1 MESDTLK
8 FPIPK
13 FLGIYSCTI
22 SSNHDGL
29 NLKFYFKFPAP
40 DSELSIQLY
49 ARALPFY

>member
-13 FLGIYSCTI
+13 FPGNYPCST
-22 SSNHDGL
+22 SSNNDGL

-40 DSELSIQLY
+40 DSELSIQLS
-49 ARALPFY
+49 AL